1 MSELALAGRYPA
13 LAETLPVVSLGEW
26 PTPLQP
32 ADPAALP
39 GACAGLWLKRDD
51 RCATPYGGNKVRKLE
66 FLLADALLKGHDS
79 VFTFGVAGSNHALAT
94 AIYAG
99 QVGLEAR
106 LLLTPQS
113 NSSFVGRNL
122 LMGRWAGA
130 RQIHCADEAA
140 ANRLARTL
148 SLGGRGQ
155 SAASYRVP
163 GGGSS
168 PLGVVGFVNAGL
180 ELAAQVR
187 AGLMPAPDDLYVALG
202 TMGTAAGLALGLAA
216 AGLRTRLVLVRVVR
230 ADIASP
236 ARFRALYHGAARL
249 LHRRDPRF
257 PLAPLDRSR
266 IEVRHE
272 FIGPGYARFTEEGMA
287 ALALARQAFDIGLE
301 GTYTAKAFA
310 ALLAD
315 LRAGRLANR
324 TVLFWN
330 TYNGQP
336 LPAEAMAIDYRELP
350 PPFHRYFETPFQPLD
365 PRRESGPGAR

>member
-1 MSELALAGRYPA
+1 MSELAITARYPA
-13 LAETLPVVSLGEW
+13 LAVPLPTVSLGHW
-26 PTPLQP
+26 PTPVQA
-32 ADPAALP
+32 ADPGALP
-39 GACAGLWLKRDD
+39 GDCAGLWLKRDD

-66 FLLADALLKGHDS
+66 FLLADALRKGHDT

-94 AIYAG
+94 AIYAR
-99 QVGLEAR
+99 QVGLEAQ

-122 LMGRWAGA
+122 KMGRWAGA
-130 RQIHCADEAA
+130 RQIHCATEAQA
-140 ANRLARTL
+140 SRYGRI
-148 SLGGRGQ
+148 LGLRGRG
-155 SAASYRVP
+155 AYTAPYRIP

-168 PLGVVGFVNAGL
+168 PLGTVGFVNAGL

-187 AGLMPAPDDLYVALG
+187 AGALPEPDYLYVALG

-236 ARFRALYHGAARL
+236 RRFRALYHGAARL

-257 PLAPLDRSR
+257 PLAPLDHSR

-272 FIGPGYARFTEEGMA
+272 FIGPGYARFTPEAMA
-287 ALALARQAFDIGLE
+287 ALALAREAFGIGLE
-301 GTYTAKAFA
+301 GTYTGKAFA
-310 ALLAD
+310 CLLAD
-315 LRAGRLANR
+315 LQAGRLDGRNA
-324 TVLFWN
+324 LFWN

-336 LPAEAMAIDYRELP
+336 MPAEAMALDYRELP

-365 PRRESGPGAR
+365 PQSV

>member
-1 MSELALAGRYPA
+1 MSELALAERYPA
-13 LAETLPVVSLGEW
+13 LAELLPTVPLGAW
-26 PTPLQP
+26 PTPVQP
-32 ADPAALP
+32 AEHGALP
-39 GACAGLWLKRDD
+39 GPCAGLWLKRDD

-66 FLLADALLKGHDS
+66 FLLADALRRGHEA

-94 AIYAG
+94 AIYA
-99 QVGLEAR
+99 QQLGLEAL

-122 LMGRWAGA
+122 KLGRWAGA
-130 RQIHCADEAA
+130 RQLHCATEAE
-140 ANRLARTL
+140 ANRRARIL
-148 SLGGRGQ
+148 ELHGRGTGP
-155 SAASYRVP
+155 APYRIP

-168 PLGVVGFVNAGL
+168 PLGTVGFVNAGL

-187 AGLMPAPDDLYVALG
+187 AGLIPEPDDLYVALG
-202 TMGTAAGLALGLAA
+202 TMGTAAGLALGLAV

-236 ARFRALYHGAARL
+236 QRFRSLYHGAARL
-249 LHRRDPRF
+249 LHQLDPRF
-257 PLAPLDRSR
+257 PRVPLDTSR
-266 IEVRHE
+266 IELRHE
-272 FIGPGYARFTEEGMA
+272 FIGPGYARFTAEGMA
-287 ALALARQAFDIGLE
+287 ALAFARQAFDIGLE
-301 GTYTAKAFA
+301 GTYTGKALA

-324 TVLFWN
+324 HVLFWN

-336 LPAEAMAIDYRELP
+336 MPAAAMALDYRELP

-365 PRRESGPGAR
+365 PQA

>member
-1 MSELALAGRYPA
+1 MSELALFKRFPR
-13 LAETLPVVSLGEW
+13 LAATLPAIELGAW
-26 PTPLQP
+26 PTPVQ
-32 ADPAALP
+32 AANPSSLP
-39 GACAGLWLKRDD
+39 GRCAGAWIKRDD
-51 RCATPYGGNKVRKLE
+51 RCAEPYGGNKVRKLE
-66 FLLADALLKGHDS
+66 FLLADALLKGHDA

-94 AIYAG
+94 AIYAQ
-99 QVGLEAR
+99 QVGLEAL

-122 LMGRWAGA
+122 KLGRWAGA
-130 RQIHCADEAA
+130 RQLHCATEAE
-140 ANRLARTL
+140 ANRMARI
-148 SLGGRGQ
+148 LGLRGG
-155 SAASYRVP
+155 SARPPPYRIP

-168 PLGVVGFVNAGL
+168 PLGAVGFVNAGL

-187 AGLMPAPDDLYVALG
+187 AGLIPEPDYLYVALG

-236 ARFRALYHGAARL
+236 QRFRALYHGAARL

-257 PLAPLDRSR
+257 PLAPLDAAR

-272 FIGPGYARFTEEGMA
+272 FIGPGYARFTDEGMA
-287 ALALARQAFDIGLE
+287 ALAFARQAFDIGLE
-301 GTYTAKAFA
+301 GTYTGKALA

-315 LRAGRLANR
+315 LRAGRLANCN
-324 TVLFWN
+324 VLFWN

-336 LPAEAMAIDYRELP
+336 MPADAMALDYRELP

-365 PRRESGPGAR
+365 PQA